1 MFKFYKL
8 CNKESQQIYLLL
20 GTKILNVLLIAKNVK
35 NREIFNSLQ
44 KSGNIK
50 KKNYFSMFQLS
61 IYLLALVLKKE
72 FTWSWLL
79 IHFRQ
84 WQSNSSYQNDPCKKR
99 KCLDVGWSPTRIW
112 MYRHV
117 RYRCILIANAQV
129 GYEYCIFHPF
139 FCKLSKNSE
148 FQTFLFCFDFWPK
161 NWEESWVK
169 IYRKVP
175 RIFQL

>member
-1 MFKFYKL
+1 MFTSRTRNAF
-8 CNKESQQIYLLL
+8 NI
-20 GTKILNVLLIAKNVK
+20 LLITKKVKSRTKWKKN
-35 NREIFNSLQ
+35 IFNV
-44 KSGNIK
+44 
-50 KKNYFSMFQLS
+50 S

-129 GYEYCIFHPF
+129 GYEYCIFRPF
-139 FCKLSKNSE
+139 LLIVKNSKR
-148 FQTFLFCFDFWPK
+148 FCFVFDSVLIFGRK
-161 NWEESWVK
+161 TERKAESKK
-169 IYRKVP
+169 IENYLE
-175 RIFQL
+175 FLN